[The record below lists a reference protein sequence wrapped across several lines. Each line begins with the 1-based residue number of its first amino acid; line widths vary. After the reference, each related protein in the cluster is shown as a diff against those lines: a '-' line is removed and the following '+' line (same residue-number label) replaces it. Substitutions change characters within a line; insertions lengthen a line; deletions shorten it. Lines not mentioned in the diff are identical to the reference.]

1 MDIGVGA
8 ALRKR
13 RNELGMT
20 LRQVAEQT
28 ELTSGYLS
36 QVENDHVSPSLKSLR
51 RMGDVL
57 RIPLFQLLSPS
68 VSNPVV
74 RSDERTVLKWFDTG
88 DELLL
93 LTPYRDWQMMPF
105 YSSIPPGE
113 TREATRQDSAREE
126 WMFVLSGSVQVALTN
141 DQRHVLFEGDA
152 IHFESSRLEAISNP
166 TEETVTFIGMMTPP
180 PMS

>member
-8 ALRKR
+8 ALRRR

-28 ELTSGYLS
+28 GLTSGYLS

-51 RMGDVL
+51 RMADVL
-57 RIPLFQLLSPS
+57 RIPLFQLVSPPPG
-68 VSNPVV
+68 NPVV
-74 RSDERTVLKWFDTG
+74 RANERTVLNWFDTG
-88 DELLL
+88 DELVL

-105 YSSIPPGE
+105 HSTMSAGE
-113 TREATRQDSAREE
+113 TRKATRQDSAREE
-126 WMFVLSGSVQVALTN
+126 WLYILTGTVEVELVD
-141 DQRHVLFEGDA
+141 DQCHELHEGDA
-152 IHFESSRLEAISNP
+152 IHFESSRLVAISNRGKKKAAY
-166 TEETVTFIGMMTPP
+166 IGMMTPP